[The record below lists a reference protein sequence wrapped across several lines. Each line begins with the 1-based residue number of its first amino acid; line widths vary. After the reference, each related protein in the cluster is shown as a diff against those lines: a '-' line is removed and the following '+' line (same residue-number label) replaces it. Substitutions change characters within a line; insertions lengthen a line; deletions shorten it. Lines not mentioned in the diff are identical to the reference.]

1 MEMNE
6 RREKITQK
14 INTLPKGSFSP
25 SNKYWCVTC
34 KKFFIL
40 DSPVCP
46 FMTKMC
52 VNTPIAIENFNPE
65 SSEGIERIGLF
76 YPKFPQKLL
85 SEAVTKDY
93 LNIGIELAKEYI
105 NFLNDWMIR
114 YKNQPMQTLKS
125 FLIIISGVETAQRV
139 NEDEITFVFLD
150 IEKNWDKE
158 KLFNIL
164 NGALPI
170 LAKELNIEQKIKLD
184 SMDIIGD
191 RPVGKYYCTAC
202 GMFFEFGMKK
212 DKVTCPL
219 MAQKCMFTPTNI
231 ENSNYKIEQL
241 IKIYRITPEIFKRFM
256 SLIDKDQD
264 KIKTELKNILKDEWL
279 LEIGDSNLEILSE
292 LLGI

>member
-40 DSPVCP
+40 DNPTCP

-85 SEAVTKDY
+85 SAAITKDY
-93 LNIGIELAKEYI
+93 SKIGAALAKGYI
-105 NFLNDWMIR
+105 NFLKDWMIR
-114 YKNQPMQTLKS
+114 YENQPMQTLKS

-139 NEDEITFVFLD
+139 NENKNKNDVSFEQY
-150 IEKNWDKE
+150 IEGYNEHEVKDKNLIKEEKYLVNELLFANE
-158 KLFNIL
+158 KLMDLLNRLPDEQKKIILLRYADDLDYKTIGSIL
-164 NGALPI
+164 NKNESAVRTMSFRALKYI
-170 LAKELNIEQKIKLD
+170 KEELNK
-184 SMDIIGD
+184 
-191 RPVGKYYCTAC
+191 
-202 GMFFEFGMKK
+202 
-212 DKVTCPL
+212 
-219 MAQKCMFTPTNI
+219 
-231 ENSNYKIEQL
+231 
-241 IKIYRITPEIFKRFM
+241 
-256 SLIDKDQD
+256 
-264 KIKTELKNILKDEWL
+264 
-279 LEIGDSNLEILSE
+279 
-292 LLGI
+292 

>member
-6 RREKITQK
+6 RREKIAQK
-14 INTLPKGSFSP
+14 INTLPKGSLSP
-25 SNKYWCVTC
+25 SKKYWCVTC

-40 DSPVCP
+40 DNPVCP

-85 SEAVTKDY
+85 SEAVIKDY
-93 LNIGIELAKEYI
+93 LKIGAKLAEEYI
-105 NFLNDWMIR
+105 NFLRDWMIK
-114 YKNQPMQTLKS
+114 YENQPMQTLKS

-139 NEDEITFVFLD
+139 NEKELTFVFLD

-158 KLFNIL
+158 KLFNIV
-164 NGALPI
+164 NGAIPV
-170 LAKELNIEQKIKLD
+170 LAKELNIKQEIKLD

-191 RPVGKYYCTAC
+191 RPIGKYYCSAC
-202 GMFFEFGMKK
+202 GMLFEFGMKK

-231 ENSNYKIEQL
+231 EDSNYKIEEL
-241 IKIYRITPEIFKRFM
+241 IKIYRITPDIFKRFM
-256 SLIDKDQD
+256 SVIDNPSD
-264 KIKTELKNILKDEWL
+264 KIKSKLKDILRDEWH
-279 LEIGDSNLEILSE
+279 LEIAGSDLELLSE